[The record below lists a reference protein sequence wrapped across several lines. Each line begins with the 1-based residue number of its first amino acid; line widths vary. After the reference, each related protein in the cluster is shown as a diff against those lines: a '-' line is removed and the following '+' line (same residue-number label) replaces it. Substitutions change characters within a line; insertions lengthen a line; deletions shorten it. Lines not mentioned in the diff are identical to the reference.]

1 MGAGNGQVGSENIER
16 QYFANLNSDHV
27 CYFRVNLLVESS
39 NLTMAPGRAHS
50 DADKTGMGLYSS
62 LFFISSIPKIP
73 DLLKKFNAF

>member
-1 MGAGNGQVGSENIER
+1 MGAGHGQVRSENIER

-27 CYFRVNLLVESS
+27 CYCRVNLLVESS

-62 LFFISSIPKIP
+62 IPKIP
-73 DLLKKFNAF
+73 DVLKKLNAF